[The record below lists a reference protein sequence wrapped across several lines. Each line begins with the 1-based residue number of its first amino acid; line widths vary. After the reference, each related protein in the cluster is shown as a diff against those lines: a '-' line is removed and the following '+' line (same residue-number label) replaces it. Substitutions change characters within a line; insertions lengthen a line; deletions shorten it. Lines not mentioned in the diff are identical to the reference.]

1 MHCAMHVQVD
11 CKGPRTRRVTRGA
24 PGSRLAASCPEP
36 GQLGHTPVVPQKE
49 KSEYGLP
56 HSACVL
62 FALSKTRVKT
72 VSHLQFWKS
81 VNFRGRGLFFGF
93 VFNEFWP
100 FMCK

>member
-11 CKGPRTRRVTRGA
+11 CKGPRTQSDCGA
-24 PGSRLAASCPEP
+24 PGSRLASSFPEP
-36 GQLGHTPVVPQKE
+36 GQLGHTLLVPQKE
-49 KSEYGLP
+49 KSEQGLP

-93 VFNEFWP
+93 VF
-100 FMCK
+100 K